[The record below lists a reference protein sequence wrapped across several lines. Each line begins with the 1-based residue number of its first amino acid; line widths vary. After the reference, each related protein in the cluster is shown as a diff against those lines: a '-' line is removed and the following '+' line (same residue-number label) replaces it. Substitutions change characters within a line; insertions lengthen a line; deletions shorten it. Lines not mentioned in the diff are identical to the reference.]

1 MEFRYKIVLSAIV
14 FLLILSTGISQMSSV
29 TASVAGPR
37 LPLPPRTPSF
47 LLLDSDSDGLLN
59 TWETTGI
66 DINGDGR
73 IDYNLRAKGA
83 NPTHKDIF
91 VEVDFMEFHRPNA
104 QAITNVI
111 NSFARAPV
119 SNPDGTTGIRLHV
132 LVDEQIPHQDTIND
146 YEGLATIKKSKFG
159 TFAERNTDII
169 SPASIIAAKKLA
181 YHYGL
186 FAHSRAGTTSSG
198 LAEGPGN
205 DFIVSLGSTGWGTV
219 GSPPHTVGSLDQ
231 QEGTFMHEFGH
242 NLNLKHGGGDNIN
255 NKPNYLS
262 VMNYLFQMSST
273 VADRPLDYS
282 RCSVRNVLGPMST
295 AGTLN
300 ENILVESIG
309 IGRSCP
315 PGLQT
320 FINAMNLLVLTRTP
334 IDYNRDGDTADPDVE
349 RDLTGDSKLSPRLS
363 PYSDW
368 STILYNFR
376 TVPEGA
382 SGAPAAGATPSEF
395 GRPLSATTSEPEY
408 SVENLRQDRLKLL
421 AGIEQAIQTLPPTAF
436 RTPEAAGVA
445 KGNLSAEIRT
455 APTESITALLNA
467 NNLNGAIQELN
478 ELKARADSSMGGAAA
493 DDLIAAPQAQQQ
505 VTFLINNMIQALEKQ
520 K

>member
-1 MEFRYKIVLSAIV
+1 MDLKYKFIFSAIV
-14 FLLILSTGISQMSSV
+14 FFLILSTGISQMSSV
-29 TASVAGPR
+29 SASVGGPR

-47 LLLDSDSDGLLN
+47 LLLDSDRDGLLN

-66 DINGDGR
+66 DVNGDGR
-73 IDYNLRAKGA
+73 IDYSLRAKGA
-83 NPTHKDIF
+83 NPMHKDIF

-119 SNPDGTTGIRLHV
+119 PNPDGTTGIRLHV

-146 YEGLATIKKSKFG
+146 YVGLATIKKSKFG

-186 FAHSRAGTTSSG
+186 FAHSRAGTSSSG
-198 LAEGPGN
+198 IAELPGN
-205 DFIVSLGSTGWGTV
+205 DFIVSLGSPGWGTV
-219 GSPPHTVGSLDQ
+219 GSPPHTVGSLEQ
-231 QEGTFMHEFGH
+231 QQGTFMHEFGH
-242 NLNLKHGGGDNIN
+242 NLNLRHGGGDNIN

-273 VADRPLDYS
+273 VANRPLDYS
-282 RCSVRNVLGPMST
+282 RCVV
-295 AGTLN
+295 AALN
-300 ENILVESIG
+300 ENSLGEPAG

-315 PGLQT
+315 PGLRT
-320 FINAMNLLVLTRTP
+320 FINAMNLLVSTGTP
-334 IDYNRDGDTADPDVE
+334 IDYNIDGDTADSGLA
-349 RDLTGDSKLSPRLS
+349 RDLNGDSARSTLSG
-363 PYSDW
+363 YNDW
-368 STILYNFR
+368 SGILYNFR
-376 TVPEGA
+376 SVPEGA
-382 SGAPAAGATPSEF
+382 SGAAAGTAAGGTPSEF
-395 GRPLSATTSEPEY
+395 GRPLSATVREPEY

-421 AGIEQAIQTLPPTAF
+421 AGIEQAIQTLPPAAF
-436 RTPEAAGVA
+436 TTPEAAGEA

-478 ELKARADSSMGGAAA
+478 ELKASADSTMGGAAA

-505 VTFLINNMIQALEKQ
+505 VTFLINNMILSLEKQ